1 MTDDKIQSLKDDI
14 AFMRALAQ
22 EGSATPLLG
31 GSIMIAAGVT
41 FGVAGLVHW
50 AVVTR
55 LLNVPQGMLG
65 IVWLAALVVF
75 LGLLMWLRRG
85 GDARPGAKSPIN
97 RASGTAFGAMGW
109 TIFVIALAIGILS
122 WRTQSYIP
130 TLIFPPLILGLYGMG
145 WCVAAAMT
153 GKRWIWMTA
162 IGAYAAALLVA
173 WLSIDPVVY
182 LVYSASLLLLM
193 ALPGYVLMRQ
203 EPSDT
208 I

>member
-1 MTDDKIQSLKDDI
+1 MTDDRIQTLKDDI

-22 EGSATPLLG
+22 EGQSAPLLG

-41 FGVAGLVHW
+41 FGVAGIIHW
-50 AVVTR
+50 AVMSKLV
-55 LLNVPQGMLG
+55 NIPQSTLG
-65 IVWLAALVVF
+65 IIWPAALFIF

-85 GDARPGAKSPIN
+85 GDARPGAKSPVN
-97 RASGTAFGAMGW
+97 RASGSAFAAMGW

-145 WCVAAAMT
+145 WCVAAAMSR
-153 GKRWIWMTA
+153 KRWLWMTA
-162 IGAYAAALLVA
+162 MGSYAAALLVA
-173 WLSIDPVVY
+173 WLSVDPVVY
-182 LVYSASLLLLM
+182 LVYSIALLLLM
-193 ALPGYVLMRQ
+193 ALPGFILMRQ

-208 I
+208 V

>member
-31 GSIMIAAGVT
+31 GSIMVAAGVT
-41 FGVAGLVHW
+41 FGMAGLVHW
-50 AVVTR
+50 AVVSR
-55 LLNVPQGMLG
+55 LLNLPQGVLG
-65 IVWLAALVVF
+65 IVWLSALVIF

-85 GDARPGAKSPIN
+85 GDARPGAKSPVN
-97 RASGTAFGAMGW
+97 RASGSAFAAMGW
-109 TIFVIALAIGILS
+109 TIFIIALAIGILS

-162 IGAYAAALLVA
+162 TGSYVAALLVA
-173 WLSIDPVVY
+173 WLSIDPIVY
-182 LVYSASLLLLM
+182 LVYAGALLLLM
-193 ALPGYVLMRQ
+193 ALPGLILMRQ

>member
-85 GDARPGAKSPIN
+85 GDARPGAKSPVN

>member
-31 GSIMIAAGVT
+31 GSIMIAAGTT

-55 LLNVPQGMLG
+55 LLNVPQGVLG
-65 IVWLAALVVF
+65 IVWLSALVVF

-85 GDARPGAKSPIN
+85 GDARPGAKSPVN
-97 RASGTAFGAMGW
+97 RASGSAFGAMGW
-109 TIFVIALAIGILS
+109 TIFIIALAIGILS

-153 GKRWIWMTA
+153 GKRWIWLTA
-162 IGAYAAALLVA
+162 IGSYAAALLVA
-173 WLSIDPVVY
+173 WLSVDPIVY
-182 LVYSASLLLLM
+182 LVYSVALLLLM
-193 ALPGYVLMRQ
+193 ALPGFILMRQ